1 MRLQSVRAISVAA
14 AAFLVCVA
22 CGGTTFA
29 SPTVSP
35 AASLG
40 RPTGQPVASVTSQPT
55 GDPAFG
61 GQATAA
67 VVVGGVSHIIDG
79 GRCVSTPDGFV
90 ITVGAAQYPI
100 DLGVDFLG
108 LTVLGGSV
116 DGPYT
121 ADQLVGP
128 NVVLDG
134 AEYEMTPDGTVT
146 LRDGLTG
153 GDFSGPEAGGGTI
166 SGSFRC

>member
-100 DLGVDFLG
+100 DLYDRWLRRFLAYIVPVAFVAYFPALFILGKPDPLGFPTWMSFVSPAVGLAAALAADAVWRFGVRHYQ
-108 LTVLGGSV
+108 S
-116 DGPYT
+116 
-121 ADQLVGP
+121 
-128 NVVLDG
+128 
-134 AEYEMTPDGTVT
+134 
-146 LRDGLTG
+146 
-153 GDFSGPEAGGGTI
+153 AGG
-166 SGSFRC
+166 